1 MLKQIDHFYK
11 YIMITL
17 LVVYLI
23 NYVYFGKATITF
35 IIVALA
41 IVLELIRQRHHI
53 KQLTYAQLS
62 IIGVV
67 LLAGIAGIIY
77 LFVLFRIFIVPLSL
91 PTAVEDILLI
101 VFALI
106 CLYVL
111 GFFLKKLYVH
121 AIEKH

>member
-1 MLKQIDHFYK
+1 MLKQIDEFYK

-23 NYVYFGKATITF
+23 NYAYFGEVTITF
-35 IIVALA
+35 TIIALA
-41 IVLELIRQRHHI
+41 IVLEIIRQRNHI
-53 KQLTYAQLS
+53 KQFTYAQLS

-67 LLAGIAGIIY
+67 LIAGIAGIIY

-91 PTAVEDILLI
+91 PTAVEDLLLI
-101 VFALI
+101 AFALI
-106 CLYVL
+106 SLYIL
-111 GFFLKKLYVH
+111 GYFLKKLYVR